1 LKKPI
6 IFSLVE
12 SPSHP
17 NFSQLFVDN
26 DYDEKVFFS
35 VRKIINAL
43 KKQKPDIVIV
53 KFHYLYVSDYASNHI
68 SNVDSLL
75 ASLQKYR
82 DYQPKFIFF
91 TSKKDQQFIKRLTD
105 HYEGFSSSVHAL
117 VMPVQTKHMLELL

>member
-17 NFSQLFVDN
+17 NFSQLFVDKG
-26 DYDEKVFFS
+26 YEEKVFFS

-91 TSKKDQQFIKRLTD
+91 TSKQDHQFIKRLTD
-105 HYEGFSSSVHAL
+105 HYEGFASSVIAL
-117 VMPVQTKHMLELL
+117 KMPVQLKTMEDVL

>member
-17 NFSQLFVDN
+17 NFSQLFSDKG
-26 DYDEKVFFS
+26 YDEKVFFT

-75 ASLQKYR
+75 ASLQKYS

-91 TSKKDQQFIKRLTD
+91 TSKQDYQFIKRLTD
-105 HYEGFSSSVHAL
+105 HYEGFASSVHAL
-117 VMPVQTKHMLELL
+117 KMPVQVKQMSELL